1 MDNVLTV
8 RGLTRTFR
16 QGETEI
22 HAVDHVDLEIR
33 KGEFVS
39 IIGASGSGKTTLLN
53 ILGCIDRPS
62 AGEVTVNG
70 QSITGADD
78 ARLSEIRRREIGYI
92 HQDFQLLP
100 ILTAAENIITPLL
113 LDRRKPDRE
122 EMRQLA
128 ESLGIADR
136 LTHLPSELSG
146 GQQQR
151 VAIARTLMTHPS
163 VILADEPT
171 GNLDKAA
178 AENIMDLLT
187 ALNRQGH
194 TILLVTHN
202 EDFAKR
208 CTRLLRMTD
217 GKLEETA

>member
-70 QSITGADD
+70 QSVTGADD

-100 ILTAAENIITPLL
+100 ILTAAENIIMPLL

>member
-70 QSITGADD
+70 QSVTGADD

-100 ILTAAENIITPLL
+100 ILTAAENIMMPLL
-113 LDRRKPDRE
+113 LDWRKPDRE

>member
-53 ILGCIDRPS
+53 ILGCIGRPS

-70 QSITGADD
+70 QSVTGADD

-100 ILTAAENIITPLL
+100 ILTAAENIIMPLL

>member
-70 QSITGADD
+70 QSVTGADD

>member
-100 ILTAAENIITPLL
+100 ILTAAENIIMPLL